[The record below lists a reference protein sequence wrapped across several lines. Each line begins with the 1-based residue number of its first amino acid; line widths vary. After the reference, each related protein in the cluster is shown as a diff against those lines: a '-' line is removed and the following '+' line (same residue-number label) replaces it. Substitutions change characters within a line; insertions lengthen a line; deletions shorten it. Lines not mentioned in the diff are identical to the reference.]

1 MGHLIVTGIGLIT
14 VMIGIYTLITIN
26 RHSNNAKY

>member
-14 VMIGIYTLITIN
+14 VIIGIYTLITIN
-26 RHSNNAKY
+26 KHSNHAKH